1 MQYSYEQKSQWFAA
15 VGVNSSKGM
24 ASALFN
30 VETTEVTSLIF
41 FFRRKIGLTVEYLG
55 KYASYQFT

>member
-15 VGVNSSKGM
+15 VGLNSSKGM

-30 VETTEVTSLIF
+30 VETTEVTSF
-41 FFRRKIGLTVEYLG
+41 FF
-55 KYASYQFT
+55 F

>member
-15 VGVNSSKGM
+15 VGLNSSKGM

-30 VETTEVTSLIF
+30 VETTEVTSFF

-55 KYASYQFT
+55 KYTSYQFT